1 MATGTVKW
9 FNSEK
14 GFGFIAVDGGGQDVF
29 VHYSAI
35 QGNGYKSLE
44 EGQAVS
50 FEDELAAVMKV
61 VDVVARR
68 GQVERTASA
77 LGCGLGATPDGVCA
91 CPMCQT
97 GNLS

>member
-1 MATGTVKW
+1 MGAGLHGMLRFVI
-9 FNSEK
+9 NVQ
-14 GFGFIAVDGGGQDVF
+14 IDGETF
-29 VHYSAI
+29 RCES
-35 QGNGYKSLE
+35 
-44 EGQAVS
+44 
-50 FEDELAAVMKV
+50 EDELAAVMKV